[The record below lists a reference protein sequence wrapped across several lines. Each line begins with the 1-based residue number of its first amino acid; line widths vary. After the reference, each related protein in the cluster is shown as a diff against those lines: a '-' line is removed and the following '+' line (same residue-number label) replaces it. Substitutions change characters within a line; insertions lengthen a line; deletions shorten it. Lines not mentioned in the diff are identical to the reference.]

1 MQPGIAMNADLET
14 IVTLSQMP
22 GGTQYVEAFS
32 GTSLSHPMF
41 SALWAIANQVAGV
54 PLGQA
59 ALPVQTGLECDH

>member
-1 MQPGIAMNADLET
+1 MNAALETGVGT

-32 GTSLSHPMF
+32 GTSLSRPMF

-59 ALPVQTGLECDH
+59 ALPIQTGLGCDH